1 MKKENVGKS
10 KREGCLRKVL
20 RRLWCQVKMV
30 PVIRPGRL
38 KEQRTIKNVIDVTD
52 VPLKAVK
59 KVLADSV
66 KKQAR
71 NIMMNLMERYPPR
84 TPPCATT
91 LQTPTYRSRLKFLLQ
106 QIFTFRT
113 LAMPRLAV
121 THEEETV
128 IRNKEPFLYSCTMM
142 MAALPLL
149 EDIHS
154 QSEDS
159 GILNPAKK
167 IELSANFPQFFFA
180 ENAQN

>member
-1 MKKENVGKS
+1 MSFFWQNLFALDSNVKKENIGKS

-38 KEQRTIKNVIDVTD
+38 KEQRTIKNVTDVTD

-84 TPPCATT
+84 SPPCATT
-91 LQTPTYRSRLKFLLQ
+91 LQTPT
-106 QIFTFRT
+106 
-113 LAMPRLAV
+113 
-121 THEEETV
+121 
-128 IRNKEPFLYSCTMM
+128 
-142 MAALPLL
+142 
-149 EDIHS
+149 
-154 QSEDS
+154 
-159 GILNPAKK
+159 
-167 IELSANFPQFFFA
+167 
-180 ENAQN
+180 